1 MWKRCNE
8 TCFNQEI
15 LLINRQ
21 IYTHTHTHTDTY
33 THTSC
38 THTEAAAVALVFPA
52 TDNKK
57 RASDFAGDAQWICRQ
72 RKNCRQN
79 TRTHTPLAHTL
90 AQVVSRKQQ
99 TAKWANWQDKRPI
112 RTQWKGTCLMRYAIV
127 GIQFYFVRFRF
138 LFLYAFLRVVR
149 ICVFFF
155 KPAAMM

>member
-21 IYTHTHTHTDTY
+21 IYTVTNTHTDRHTHT
-33 THTSC
+33 SL

-52 TDNKK
+52 ADKKELQTLQAMHNESADNERTADKTH
-57 RASDFAGDAQWICRQ
+57 AHTHSH
-72 RKNCRQN
+72 
-79 TRTHTPLAHTL
+79 TRTHTQTRTGSH
-90 AQVVSRKQQ
+90 RKQQ

-127 GIQFYFVRFRF
+127 GIQFYFFRFRF
-138 LFLYAFLRVVR
+138 LFLHAFLRVVR

-155 KPAAMM
+155 LL